1 MTYLEILNLLTNT
14 ALAQPNVNTVVRE
27 FLHLNRE
34 DTVYSAV
41 VIQDRDGDRTIVNNQ
56 DYLTYTWHIGYVD
69 RLTDDESNRDHIF
82 STGINIINNIVNC
95 VRSIY
100 SPYIEIGLRDKYS
113 TFNQRFTASCAGVY
127 VVVYVNIP
135 ISECEDYDVNILSSL
150 NATIVSNGSYHY
162 VPDMTEVAWDNA
174 FITVAVPIKEEE
186 RLVENIISN
195 GSYNFFPQEGKV
207 FSDVSINVSVP
218 LAKEE
223 VTFDEQVGFTGVSQ
237 VLNIVPPSGKVFSS
251 GTVTVDGG
259 NGENINENVT
269 QNGQYHWSPGSGVD
283 YYKDVLIEVSV
294 PEEKPEVSL
303 VDEIFFSPNTQE
315 YTWTP
320 DPGKVYS
327 SVAIT
332 YYPGNSENINENIT
346 QNGQYVWSSPGGGI
360 EYYQDV
366 SLIVDVHPSQSLVET
381 ISSNGIVNFSGEW
394 SNASI
399 TVSIPEETLS
409 ETITSNGSYHYD
421 PSTDCLISSVDITV
435 SVPSTTTVSMDQS
448 DYVDLSVKDPN
459 TIYLING

>member
-82 STGINIINNIVNC
+82 STGINIINNIVNS

-150 NATIVSNGSYHY
+150 NATIISNGSYHY

-223 VTFDEQVGFTGVSQ
+223 VTFDEQVGFTESSQ

-251 GTVTVDGG
+251 GTVTVDPG

-269 QNGQYHWSPGSGVD
+269 QNGQYHWSTGSGVD

-303 VDEIFFSPNTQE
+303 VDEIYFSPNTQE

-332 YYPGNSENINENIT
+332 YYPGNSGTINENVT
-346 QNGQYVWSSPGGGI
+346 QNGQYVWWTGGGVD
-360 EYYQDV
+360 YYTDI
-366 SLIVDVHPSQSLVET
+366 SFNVDVHPSQSLVET

-409 ETITSNGSYHYD
+409 ETITTNGSYHYD

-435 SVPSTTTVSMDQS
+435 NVPSTTTVSMNQS